1 MYWRT
6 VKMMLQQ
13 QLWQQQ
19 KNIGCQFCDP
29 KTEIGKVTEF
39 HKKKSKR
46 LDVIEEKLMGGA
58 NLAPPPWL
66 IGLKNLSNGH
76 TVFRFIQF

>member
-1 MYWRT
+1 
-6 VKMMLQQ
+6 MLQQ

-58 NLAPPPWL
+58 NLAPPL
-66 IGLKNLSNGH
+66 ANRVKKLAHKGVLNLFAFYLG
-76 TVFRFIQF
+76 

>member
-1 MYWRT
+1 
-6 VKMMLQQ
+6 MLQQ

-58 NLAPPPWL
+58 NLAPPPL
-66 IGLKNLSNGH
+66 ANRVKPQYP
-76 TVFRFIQF
+76 TKR

>member
-1 MYWRT
+1 
-6 VKMMLQQ
+6 MMLQQ

-46 LDVIEEKLMGGA
+46 LDVIEEKLMGG
-58 NLAPPPWL
+58 L
-66 IGLKNLSNGH
+66 I
-76 TVFRFIQF
+76 

>member
-1 MYWRT
+1 
-6 VKMMLQQ
+6 MLQQ

-58 NLAPPPWL
+58 NLAPPHL
-66 IGLKNLSNGH
+66 ANRVNDIMVMDG
-76 TVFRFIQF
+76 

>member
-1 MYWRT
+1 
-6 VKMMLQQ
+6 MLQQ

-58 NLAPPPWL
+58 NLAPPLANRVKEALRHKPKP
-66 IGLKNLSNGH
+66 IKHDQICFPIS
-76 TVFRFIQF
+76 

>member
-1 MYWRT
+1 
-6 VKMMLQQ
+6 MLQQ
-13 QLWQQQ
+13 QLWQQK
-19 KNIGCQFCDP
+19 KNIGCQFYDP

-58 NLAPPPWL
+58 N
-66 IGLKNLSNGH
+66 
-76 TVFRFIQF
+76 FIYFFGRREGDGMSKQ

>member
-1 MYWRT
+1 
-6 VKMMLQQ
+6 MLQQ

-58 NLAPPPWL
+58 NLAPPPC
-66 IGLKNLSNGH
+66 
-76 TVFRFIQF
+76 

>member
-1 MYWRT
+1 
-6 VKMMLQQ
+6 MLQQ

-66 IGLKNLSNGH
+66 IGLRSGH
-76 TVFRFIQF
+76 VQIDLN